1 MRATARLRAARWP
14 STILT
19 PYQVRATLDALLG
32 RLERELAKE
41 AKEVAMGVGVRVGV
55 RVRVG
60 VLGLGG

>member
-19 PYQVRATLDALLG
+19 PFQVRATLDALLS

-41 AKEVAMGVGVRVGV
+41 AKEVAKGAS
-55 RVRVG
+55 
-60 VLGLGG
+60 LTPT